1 MEVTQNETMLS
12 LTSRSFGAGR
22 RPCLVTG
29 DMKRP
34 VIDKLPCAVCISEY
48 EKMMVLLPR
57 PCGIQLSEIAENAP
71 VYLEH

>member
-1 MEVTQNETMLS
+1 MVS
-12 LTSRSFGAGR
+12 
-22 RPCLVTG
+22 G

-48 EKMMVLLPR
+48 EKMMALPPR
-57 PCGIQLSEIAENAP
+57 PRGIQLSAIAASAP